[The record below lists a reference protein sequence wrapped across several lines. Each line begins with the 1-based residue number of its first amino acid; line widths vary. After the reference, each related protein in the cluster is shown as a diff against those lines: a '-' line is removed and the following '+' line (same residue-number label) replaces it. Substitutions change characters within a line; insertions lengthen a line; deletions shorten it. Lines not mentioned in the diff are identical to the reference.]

1 MIQKKNNNKKINNKK
16 KSHPNL
22 FRLSKRPNIN
32 LTEGKQK
39 RKSQI
44 QDKKQKTSIFKK
56 KEIKQAS

>member
-44 QDKKQKTSIFKK
+44 QDKKQKTSIFLK

>member
-39 RKSQI
+39 RKSQN
-44 QDKKQKTSIFKK
+44 SR
-56 KEIKQAS
+56 